1 MKITFTMSDPD
12 PKKHSTKFS
21 FQKIEEVNGEKLQDP
36 KVVAEVSK
44 VSWFKSFKP
53 QFYVPAPFMDAE
65 VLRITIEKVK

>member
-12 PKKHSTKFS
+12 PKKHSTKFTLN
-21 FQKIEEVNGEKLQDP
+21 KIEEVNGTRLDDP
-36 KVVAEVSK
+36 KAQEEVGR